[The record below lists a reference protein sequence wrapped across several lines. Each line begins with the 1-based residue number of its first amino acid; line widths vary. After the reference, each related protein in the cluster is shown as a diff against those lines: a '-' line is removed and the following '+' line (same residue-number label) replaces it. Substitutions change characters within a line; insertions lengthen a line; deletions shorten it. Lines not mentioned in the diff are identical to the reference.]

1 MKKICVVCKKMFR
14 KHWKRIS
21 IKDKALIIIMAL
33 LMWQSAYVL
42 FSGDGANPN
51 SKSIDVVVRT
61 TSAAVFGYFLSA
73 NFLNR
78 NAEKEEESKDGV
90 IEETTCVCQTVK
102 KIEKNK
108 VDEVEDEQYKTY
120 FITQIIIAATIGIV
134 SLIILSIARDI
145 PGIPIESIS
154 ALAQFRDFV
163 SGCVGFLIGIPS
175 GKNSKS

>member
-14 KHWKRIS
+14 KHWRRIS
-21 IKDKALIIIMAL
+21 IKDKALIIIMAI
-33 LMWQSAYVL
+33 LMWQSAYIL
-42 FSGDGANPN
+42 FIGDGANPN

-73 NFLNR
+73 NFLNK
-78 NAEKEEESKDGV
+78 NAEKDEDSKEDR
-90 IEETTCVCQTVK
+90 IEETTCICENVK
-102 KIEKNK
+102 KIERNK
-108 VDEVEDEQYKTY
+108 ADEVGDEQYNTY
-120 FITQIIIAATIGIV
+120 FITQIIIAAAIGII
-134 SLIILSIARDI
+134 SLIILSVARDI
-145 PGIPIESIS
+145 PGIPIESVS